1 MQVSEISSP
10 KLVQLFVNLLW
21 VNSPKNWILKS
32 IYFQE
37 TLFVTM
43 LVTPSENK
51 QQQKIRRSFTR
62 QTIKSRSED
71 IYGLARDCVDE
82 MRAEADTSGDTQ

>member
-21 VNSPKNWILKS
+21 ANSPKSWTLKS
-32 IYFQE
+32 VYFQGI
-37 TLFVTM
+37 LFVSM
-43 LVTPSENK
+43 FVTPSGGE
-51 QQQKIRRSFTR
+51 QQKIRRSFTLK
-62 QTIKSRSED
+62 TITSRSED

-82 MRAEADTSGDTQ
+82 MKAEAEMSGDT

>member
-1 MQVSEISSP
+1 MQMSEISSP

-37 TLFVTM
+37 TLFITMIVTQ
-43 LVTPSENK
+43 SEDE
-51 QQQKIRRSFTR
+51 QQQKIRRSFTQ

-82 MRAEADTSGDTQ
+82 MRAEEDMSGDT